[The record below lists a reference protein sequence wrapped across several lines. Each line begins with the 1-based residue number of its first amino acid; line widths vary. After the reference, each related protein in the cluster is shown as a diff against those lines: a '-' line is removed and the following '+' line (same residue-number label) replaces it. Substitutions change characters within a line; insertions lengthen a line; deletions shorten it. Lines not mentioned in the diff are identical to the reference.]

1 MDDAEERLK
10 DNLDG
15 LDWLVPQLEGHPAGP
30 RPRPRT
36 PVPPPP
42 AETPKAA
49 AARRAAAISD
59 RPAAPYD
66 PARCRQLSSR
76 TLASTAIPPR
86 GAAVFASAKFAC
98 LSCHKVGDQGAMIGP
113 DLSTTGT
120 CLKPEE
126 VVESVLWP
134 RRQVKEAYAAY
145 TIATSD
151 GKIRQGYKVAETP
164 TEIVFRDPASA
175 ERFQVAK
182 SDIEEI
188 RQDGTLMPDGLTAA
202 MSPAE
207 RRDLIRF
214 LFDLGRTGSTAADSL
229 RRHSHAMAE
238 FVYRPSAASTPSSG
252 RTGNTR
258 SIATASTNSMPRR
271 PRISRSSRRPRLCCP
286 LSRARWRQARALGQ
300 PERSRPGPT
309 TAGTRPTWARS

>member
-1 MDDAEERLK
+1 
-10 DNLDG
+10 
-15 LDWLVPQLEGHPAGP
+15 
-30 RPRPRT
+30 
-36 PVPPPP
+36 
-42 AETPKAA
+42 
-49 AARRAAAISD
+49 
-59 RPAAPYD
+59 
-66 PARCRQLSSR
+66 
-76 TLASTAIPPR
+76 
-86 GAAVFASAKFAC
+86 
-98 LSCHKVGDQGAMIGP
+98 MIGP
-113 DLSTTGT
+113 DLSTAGT

-134 RRQVKEAYAAY
+134 RRQVKDAYAAY

-164 TEIVFRDPASA
+164 KEIVFRDPASA

-207 RRDLIRF
+207 RRDLVRF

-238 FVYRPSAASTPSSG
+238 FVYDRAPLHPEQWPNWQHPSIAIAST
-252 RTGNTR
+252 T
-258 SIATASTNSMPRR
+258 STPRK
-271 PRISRSSRRPRLCCP
+271 PRISRSSRASRLCCP
-286 LSRARWRQARALGQ
+286 PSPGSMAASTGTGATKTK
-300 PERSRPGPT
+300 RPGPT
-309 TAGTRPTWARS
+309 AAGTRPTWARS